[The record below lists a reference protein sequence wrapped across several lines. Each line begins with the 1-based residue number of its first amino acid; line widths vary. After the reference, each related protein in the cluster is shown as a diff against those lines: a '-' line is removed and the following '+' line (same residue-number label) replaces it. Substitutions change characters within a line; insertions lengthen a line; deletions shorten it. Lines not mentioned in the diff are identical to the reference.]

1 MRDDTRTPTQERA
14 HHLASARGAVRD
26 LLENPVFMVP
36 ATGHHDWHRIGQVV
50 ACSYGHPLAGQ
61 AVAEISQRLGLAR
74 WVDPREGVRQ

>member
-1 MRDDTRTPTQERA
+1 MTTDTRTPAQERA
-14 HHLASARGAVRD
+14 HMLASARGAVRD

-36 ATGHHDWHRIGQVV
+36 ATGAHDWHRIGQIV
-50 ACSYGHPLAGQ
+50 AASYRHPLAGQ